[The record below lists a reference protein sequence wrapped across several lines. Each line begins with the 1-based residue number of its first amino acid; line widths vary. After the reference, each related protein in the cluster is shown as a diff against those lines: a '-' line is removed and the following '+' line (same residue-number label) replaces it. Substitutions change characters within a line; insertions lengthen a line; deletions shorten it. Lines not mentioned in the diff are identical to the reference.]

1 MNDPHSQFEDPAL
14 KAALKR
20 VAGGETAPAHLRARV
35 AAAIDSAR
43 RADATKSA
51 LTSAVKRDWRNNP
64 LVGLAAAAMLI
75 IAIGLIYNHFREQ
88 EDRTY
93 AGVTLPTNLT
103 RMMVVNA
110 DAGAD
115 ALDSNLLAGVS
126 SPELPILAAS
136 LKQQL
141 NHPVM
146 VGSLGPDWKLSAA
159 GISRFGDVPAA
170 QLVFTKGDRKVSL
183 FSFAGAKFYTT
194 REGLSYEQAEGK
206 HAIAGFVQDGIVHCL
221 VGDEQ
226 MSLKQMAKL
235 RDKLRSTVKI
245 SATHGGGCGA
255 PDEARAGSNI

>member
-1 MNDPHSQFEDPAL
+1 MSDPHPQFEDPAL

-20 VAGGETAPAHLRARV
+20 AAGGETAPAHLRSRV
-35 AAAIDSAR
+35 LGAIDSAR
-43 RADATKSA
+43 RAGATKSA
-51 LTSAVKRDWRNNP
+51 VTSAIKRDWRNNP
-64 LVGLAAAAMLI
+64 LVGLAAAAMLV
-75 IAIGLIYNHFREQ
+75 IAIGLIYNHVREQ
-88 EDRTY
+88 QDHVF

-115 ALDSNLLAGVS
+115 ALDANLLAGVS

-146 VGSLGPDWKLSAA
+146 VASLGDDWKLTAA
-159 GISRFGDVPAA
+159 GVSHFGDVPAA
-170 QLVFTKGDRKVSL
+170 QLVFTNGQRKVSL

-194 REGLSYEQAEGK
+194 KEGLSYEQAEGK
-206 HAIAGFVQDGIVHCL
+206 HAIAGFVQGGIVHCL
-221 VGDEQ
+221 VGDEE

-235 RDKLRSTVKI
+235 RDKVRSTVKI
-245 SATHGGGCGA
+245 SASHDGCGA
-255 PDEARAGSNI
+255 PDEHRAGARV